1 MAVSPVPPIQLP
13 GMAISWTGRPLPAT
27 TALPPRLSTRLKA
40 EPSLIPMG
48 FVIHSDG
55 SLKGRRDIFSEHAEY
70 AQALRSTLGDLERKL
85 GLVYGDARHPL
96 FLKVSLL
103 RPALEKEMVSI
114 EPVGLGDPTLPGLIE
129 HEADSRMA
137 YNAYRKLITDYAE
150 LVMERAFGL
159 QRKDKGRVRA
169 RMDHRLKKLMQE
181 KGYHSEDEL
190 SAEDAAWLAGTYKAM
205 YQVAYGESF
214 PDDPWEQLEGIIS
227 ACLTLPFRDP
237 AVRDQ
242 LHLEVSL
249 WVEPSSYL
257 GEAGVD

>member
-1 MAVSPVPPIQLP
+1 
-13 GMAISWTGRPLPAT
+13 MAISWTGRSLPAT
-27 TALPPRLSTRLKA
+27 TALPPRLSTRLQA
-40 EPSLIPMG
+40 EPSLIPTG

-55 SLKGRRDIFSEHAEY
+55 SLQGRRDIFSAYSEY
-70 AQALRSTLGDLERKL
+70 AQALRGTLGDLESKL
-85 GLVYGDARHPL
+85 GLVYGDPVHPL

-103 RPALEKEMVSI
+103 RPALDIGAVSI
-114 EPVGLGDPTLPGLIE
+114 EPAGLGDQTLPGLIE

-159 QRKDKGRVRA
+159 QRKDKGRIRA
-169 RMDHRLKKLMQE
+169 RMDQRLKKLMQDR
-181 KGYHSEDEL
+181 GYRSEDEL
-190 SAEDAAWLAGTYKAM
+190 SAEDAAWLAGTFKAM

-227 ACLTLPFRDP
+227 ACLTLPFRDS
-237 AVRDQ
+237 AFRDQ

-249 WVEPSSYL
+249 WVEPLSYL